1 MVTLGKKFH
10 LKRLFERK
18 IITETNTVRITQ
30 INVDRQSV
38 CMGDDVTAPNEKMI
52 DISETDMLSD
62 VVEKVAM
69 YLPKMS
75 NAVWAVDS
83 GKEII
88 AYIIMDDRNVS
99 VPYELYIKNQVFCQ
113 MGIKALHCSYFP
125 SYDEEVPPL
134 EKAKRCM
141 EGRFIEK
148 LQIKGGS
155 LCIWGEW
162 FGRPHDNFHMVET
175 VQWGKDEIRIHF
187 ADEEAL
193 YIYQPTNITNA
204 DNQLLIGDAAKV
216 LWVWYDYGKA
226 HTYENL
232 YVRQYTKTADGTIIR
247 AEGKRGDIRDDD
259 GTIFQPTKEQAVCL
273 G

>member
-1 MVTLGKKFH
+1 MRNEFS

-30 INVDRQSV
+30 IKVDRQSV
-38 CMGDDVTAPNEKMI
+38 CMGDDVTAPNEKVI

-88 AYIIMDDRNVS
+88 AYIIMGDRNVS
-99 VPYELYIKNQVFCQ
+99 VPYELYLENQVFGE

-125 SYDEEVPPL
+125 SYDEEIPPL

-141 EGRFIEK
+141 EERFIEK
-148 LQIKGGS
+148 LKIKGHNS
-155 LCIWGEW
+155 
-162 FGRPHDNFHMVET
+162 T
-175 VQWGKDEIRIHF
+175 
-187 ADEEAL
+187 
-193 YIYQPTNITNA
+193 
-204 DNQLLIGDAAKV
+204 
-216 LWVWYDYGKA
+216 
-226 HTYENL
+226 
-232 YVRQYTKTADGTIIR
+232 
-247 AEGKRGDIRDDD
+247 
-259 GTIFQPTKEQAVCL
+259 
-273 G
+273 